1 MIMKKIFM
9 TFLICNLGLCMF
21 AQSNIPFVSYTPVY
35 ADPVHI
41 SPPSMNYNP
50 NDPLGLHT
58 GAPRVNTTTSTQNT
72 DVVRFKAIGVCGS
85 TGNQET
91 GWYDCNYNVILD
103 KTTVKVYAKQL
114 LVFKSIDKEEIWS
127 DEDGNI
133 YLSRKCVD
141 EEGTRCSLDIVQSP
155 SKHIILS
162 IEYSNHTIY
171 YGLIPD

>member
-1 MIMKKIFM
+1 M
-9 TFLICNLGLCMF
+9 
-21 AQSNIPFVSYTPVY
+21 SYTPVY

-171 YGLIPD
+171 YGLIPN

>member
-1 MIMKKIFM
+1 
-9 TFLICNLGLCMF
+9 
-21 AQSNIPFVSYTPVY
+21 
-35 ADPVHI
+35 
-41 SPPSMNYNP
+41 MNYNP

-171 YGLIPD
+171 YGLIPN